1 MKKWRWKRAAKF
13 EPLDLAKGCFMKMAI
28 SSQGKRRDSQV
39 EPWFGR
45 AAYFL
50 IADTGSMTFDA
61 IENEAAGDSAD
72 IDEIN
77 AARLVINAGVR
88 AVLTGNCGLDARH
101 MFATAGVK
109 LFQGVPGTVEEAV
122 MQYKDGKL
130 IEVSAPGIREPVEAG
145 VSEG

>member
-1 MKKWRWKRAAKF
+1 M
-13 EPLDLAKGCFMKMAI
+13 EVAI

-50 IADTGSMTFDA
+50 IVDTGSMTFDA
-61 IENEAAGDSAD
+61 VENERAGDSAD

-77 AARLVINAGVR
+77 AARLVIDAGAQ
-88 AVLTGNCGLDARH
+88 AVLTGNCGPDARH
-101 MFATAGVK
+101 MFASAGIK

-122 MQYKDGKL
+122 EQFKTGKL
-130 IEVSAPGIREPVEAG
+130 LEVSAPGIRQPVGAG
-145 VSEG
+145 TTEDREF